1 MQGVCQQV
9 GVYVAF
15 VWGLIWPDR
24 CEGRVWRKYRII
36 VKKEGSGSCLAGI
49 KQNNI
54 VKTNG

>member
-1 MQGVCQQV
+1 VCQQV

-24 CEGRVWRKYRII
+24 CEGRVWRKCRII

-54 VKTNG
+54 LKTNG